1 VTVLFAGLLSSSHAY
16 ALQDFLPKEYK
27 DYVND
32 QIDSAFNITATDKA
46 LQNKYVE
53 YAEMVNYSNHIMGL
67 G

>member
-1 VTVLFAGLLSSSHAY
+1 LLSSSDAY

-32 QIDSAFNITATDKA
+32 QIDSAFNITGTDKA
-46 LQNKYVE
+46 LQDNYPE
-53 YAEMVNYSNHIMGL
+53 YAKMVKFSNHIMGL